1 MYTAFFFFLKSCT
14 DDCSSL
20 EVKKKCLPMTGRAT
34 GKRECRRLLSLH
46 DSEGAFELTPIA
58 LIGPLELA
66 QYPPEG
72 G

>member
-1 MYTAFFFFLKSCT
+1 MTAVALR
-14 DDCSSL
+14 L
-20 EVKKKCLPMTGRAT
+20 KKCLPMTGRAT